1 MQDYRNVE
9 TAALIELLAL
19 QTSTYTAKVAERN
32 NSVEL
37 CQMEYEIA
45 LIQSELNSRNPVIK
59 NNSRNFSHAG
69 Y

>member
-1 MQDYRNVE
+1 MQDYRNIE
-9 TAALIELLAL
+9 TPVLIEILSR

-37 CQMEYEIA
+37 CQLEYEIA
-45 LIQSELNSRNPVIK
+45 LIQSELNSRK
-59 NNSRNFSHAG
+59 QLMQNSVSNFSQAR